1 MGHERK
7 IAFMKAAIEQTNV
20 TQKAGPYCTMIQPP
34 PPSIQ
39 PVGYE
44 GGGYL

>member
-20 TQKAGPYCTMIQPP
+20 TQQAAPYYTMIQP

-44 GGGYL
+44 GGYL